1 MISQKITVLQLF
13 FIIMISTGLMNHVM
27 VIPVLLDKSGRD
39 AWITVLVAGAPFL
52 AWSAIIFY
60 IYKKLA
66 GKHLFLWLKERV
78 GIIVTYILIL
88 SLCIYVFVLA
98 VITLLDTFSFINT
111 FYLELTPKIVVITTI
126 LLVCFY
132 NSYKGIRSIGLISG
146 ILLPAIVIF
155 GFFVMTANM
164 ENKDYSLLKPYLEN
178 GYTPIWKGLVSVLAG
193 LTEIVTI
200 LFVQQHLNQK
210 LRFKYL
216 LILCIALIGLIIG
229 PLTGAIAEFGPFSTK
244 NQRFPAFEEWR
255 LVSLGVYIEHLDFLA
270 FYQWLSGAYIRIS
283 FFIFLVPNLINV
295 EKEKRRV
302 FFLIGL
308 YAVLAIIVLLP
319 ISDIVYFQLLK
330 DWILPLSFWFIL
342 GVSIFLFTISLFKRK
357 RGEMVIDE
365 A

>member
-1 MISQKITVLQLF
+1 MASQKITVLQLF

-39 AWITVLVAGAPFL
+39 AWITVLVSGVPFL
-52 AWSAIIFY
+52 AWSAIIFF

-66 GKHLFLWLKERV
+66 GKHLVLWLKERL
-78 GIIVTYILIL
+78 GTIFAYILIIP
-88 SLCIYVFVLA
+88 LCIYVFVLA
-98 VITLLDTFSFINT
+98 VVTLLDTFSFINT
-111 FYLELTPKIVVITTI
+111 FYLELTPKIVIITTI

-178 GYTPIWKGLVSVLAG
+178 GYVPIWKGLISVLAG
-193 LTEIVTI
+193 LTEIITI

-210 LRFKYL
+210 LSYKYL
-216 LILCIALIGLIIG
+216 LILCLALMGLIIG
-229 PLTGAIAEFGPFSTK
+229 PLTGAIAEFGPFNTRS
-244 NQRFPAFEEWR
+244 QRFPAFEEWR

-283 FFIFLVPNLINV
+283 FFIFLVPNLLNV

-302 FFLIGL
+302 AFLIGL
-308 YAVLAIIVLLP
+308 YVLLACIVLLP
-319 ISDIVYFQLLK
+319 ISDIVYYQLLK
-330 DWILPLSFWFIL
+330 DWILPVSFWLIF
-342 GVSIFLFTISLFKRK
+342 GVSILLFTISLFKRK
-357 RGEMVIDE
+357 RGEIIIDE